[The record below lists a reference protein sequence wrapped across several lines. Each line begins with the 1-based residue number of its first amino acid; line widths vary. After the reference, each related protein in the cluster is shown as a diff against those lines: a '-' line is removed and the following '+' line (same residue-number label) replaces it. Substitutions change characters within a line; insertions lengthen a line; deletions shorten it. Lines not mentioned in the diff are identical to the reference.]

1 MAANN
6 RLLQALSLAKDNYL
20 TAKNETSARA
30 NPPEGQS
37 INKRILKRLIDE
49 TGEVW
54 RTYYEAFLAFID
66 QGTFAEEGERE
77 RYRDQLNL
85 KSATHRDWLD
95 PVEQILN
102 TMELADDPPVQ
113 QGLNAAQLLTS
124 LNAGKMELGTI
135 LITLQPRSIMEQSH
149 LRGRS

>member
-30 NPPEGQS
+30 NPPEGQN

-54 RTYYEAFLAFID
+54 RTYYEAFSAFFN
-66 QGTFAEEGERE
+66 QGTFAEEDERE

-85 KSATHRDWLD
+85 
-95 PVEQILN
+95 
-102 TMELADDPPVQ
+102 
-113 QGLNAAQLLTS
+113 
-124 LNAGKMELGTI
+124 
-135 LITLQPRSIMEQSH
+135 
-149 LRGRS
+149 